1 MTVLIMTL
9 SQGSG
14 LRPGSQIPVSGH
26 VGGVSKREVSWGRA
40 VGIEDAEGA
49 YRFSY
54 GWSLAIMFQSLE
66 LTPAS
71 TLEN

>member
-1 MTVLIMTL
+1 M
-9 SQGSG
+9 
-14 LRPGSQIPVSGH
+14 SGH
-26 VGGVSKREVSWGRA
+26 VGGVSKGEASWGRA

-54 GWSLAIMFQSLE
+54 GWSLAIMFRSLE

-71 TLEN
+71 PLEN